1 MKKLVNSEEAKE
13 IRAKAKEK
21 NKIVVFTNGCFDILH
36 RGHIESLRQ
45 AKELGDI
52 LIVGLNT
59 DNSIHKF
66 KSKSRPIFNQND
78 RAEVLSALAG
88 VDYIVLFDESTPE
101 KLIEQIKPDI
111 LVKGSDY
118 KIDEIAGR
126 EIVQKCGGKV
136 VIIPLL
142 PGYSTTQ
149 IINKIKNK
157 LDCRAQHPYG
167 QTL

>member
-1 MKKLVNSEEAKE
+1 MKKLINSEEAKE
-13 IRAKAKEK
+13 IRAKAKKEGK
-21 NKIVVFTNGCFDILH
+21 VVVFTNGCFDILH
-36 RGHIESLRQ
+36 RGHIESLHQ

-78 RAEVLSALAG
+78 RAEVLNALTS
-88 VDYIVLFDESTPE
+88 VDYIVLFNEPTPE

-118 KIDEIAGR
+118 KINEIAGR
-126 EIVQKCGGKV
+126 EIVQKYGGKV

-149 IINKIKNK
+149 IINKIKNE
-157 LDCRAQHPYG
+157 LD
-167 QTL
+167 